1 MPLLFRDIIHIL
13 QEHNMQTFIFEDTMT
28 GHTIRVDAETMA
40 KAMQDYLANNHVF
53 VWTEEDWGE
62 VCTEIDENR

>member
-1 MPLLFRDIIHIL
+1 
-13 QEHNMQTFIFEDTMT
+13 MQTFIFEDTMT
-28 GHTIRVDAETMA
+28 GHTIRVDAQTMA

-53 VWTEEDWGE
+53 VWTEEEWAE